1 LGVRTYVDSG
11 VLIAAIR
18 GNSAISEV
26 ARSYLFDP
34 LRDYITSDYV
44 AVELIPKAAYHG
56 NHAESEFYQDFFNR
70 ATARVPSSDA
80 LMKAAIDE
88 GSRTGI
94 SGLDAVHV
102 ACAVVGEAA
111 ELITSEKSTKPI
123 HRTSAVTVVSIN
135 PQPPTTP
142 QVSGTT

>member
-1 LGVRTYVDSG
+1 
-11 VLIAAIR
+11 
-18 GNSAISEV
+18 
-26 ARSYLFDP
+26 
-34 LRDYITSDYV
+34 
-44 AVELIPKAAYHG
+44 
-56 NHAESEFYQDFFNR
+56 
-70 ATARVPSSDA
+70 
-80 LMKAAIDE
+80 MKAAIDE

-135 PQPPTTP
+135 CRARNS
-142 QVSGTT
+142 SGLRHDLAEEARRDGRAVDPWRRDGTEGSCRKSLAADPLTLGARQDEELRFWSLRANMLRNCCNAGRVRRIAAADRRP

>member
-1 LGVRTYVDSG
+1 

-26 ARSYLFDP
+26 ARSYLFEP
-34 LRDYITSDYV
+34 LRDYIIRDYV

-56 NHAESEFYQDFFNR
+56 NHAESKFYQDFFDR

-80 LMKAAIDE
+80 
-88 GSRTGI
+88 
-94 SGLDAVHV
+94 GLDAVHV

-111 ELITSEKSTKPI
+111 
-123 HRTSAVTVVSIN
+123 RTD
-135 PQPPTTP
+135 P

>member
-1 LGVRTYVDSG
+1 MDPSPQSG
-11 VLIAAIR
+11 R
-18 GNSAISEV
+18 CPRNPGSFN
-26 ARSYLFDP
+26 R
-34 LRDYITSDYV
+34 
-44 AVELIPKAAYHG
+44 
-56 NHAESEFYQDFFNR
+56 AESEFYQDLFNR

-102 ACAVVGEAA
+102 ACAVAGEAA

-123 HRTSAVTVVSIN
+123 HRTSAVTLVSIN

-142 QVSGTT
+142 HHLQGGVEGGGRTFQSATVWTRIIPSDIYVQFT